1 MVKYIGKRLLFLLP
15 VLLGVSFVVF
25 SLLYFTPG
33 DPARMILG
41 EQAKQEQIDAL
52 REDLGLNESFVV
64 QFFNY
69 ISKAAKG
76 DLGISYATKDP
87 VIDEILSVFPN
98 TIRLA
103 VSSICIAIIVGILF
117 GIISAVKQYSVWDSL
132 ISIVAI
138 LGISMPVFWLGLLM
152 ILLFSVN
159 LRWLPSSGFST
170 YKHMILPAACLSV
183 SSIAVITR
191 MTRSSMLEIIRHD
204 FIRTIRSKG
213 QKESAV
219 IFGHAFRNALIPIVT
234 SIGLQFGFMLG
245 GAMITETIFSIPGIG
260 RLVVESIKTRDFP
273 MIQGAVLFVAVSFTI
288 VNLLVDVLYAYI
300 DPRISRS

>member
-41 EQAKQEQIDAL
+41 EQAKQEQIEAL
-52 REDLGLNESFVV
+52 REELGLNESFIV
-64 QFFNY
+64 QFINY
-69 ISKAAKG
+69 IGKAVRG

-103 VSSICIAIIVGILF
+103 VSSICIAVIVGILF
-117 GIISAVKQYSVWDSL
+117 GIISAVKQYSIWDSL
-132 ISIVAI
+132 ISIIAI

-152 ILLFSVN
+152 ILLFSVG
-159 LRWLPSSGFST
+159 LGWLPSSGFST

-234 SIGLQFGFMLG
+234 SIGLQFGMMLG

-260 RLVVESIKTRDFP
+260 RLVVESIKARDFP
-273 MIQGAVLFVAVSFTI
+273 MIQGVVLFVAVSFTI